1 MEARDRIRKFRE
13 KKGLSTNDVSR
24 LTGISQS
31 TISKLENGKRK
42 ANLEILEKIAV
53 ALEVSVDR
61 LTGDSVS
68 SIIENR
74 LEETGM
80 TLEDVEKISGVSAYW
95 LKNIDD

>member
-1 MEARDRIRKFRE
+1 M
-13 KKGLSTNDVSR
+13 
-24 LTGISQS
+24 
-31 TISKLENGKRK
+31 
-42 ANLEILEKIAV
+42 EILEKIAV

-95 LKNIDD
+95 LKNIDDWTPGVDGFGDSRQFDYLDN